1 MFENSKFSFL
11 KKNQSEMK
19 NNWNKNTLEGIRS
32 RLNGAEKY
40 ITDLGDRVVE
50 ISEDEQW

>member
-32 RLNGAEKY
+32 RLNGAEEC
-40 ITDLGDRVVE
+40 ISELGDRVVE